1 MGSFENEK
9 KQALNKKDKSRKQS
23 VDEKIKKLIKIMNN
37 KNNYYTTSSCA
48 GRILLITLG
57 KKKQNTKW
65 IFTSHNKIRFIEIS
79 DYLKKL
85 PKEKVYFRQEAFIL
99 HVACR
104 SLDDAQRL
112 LDAVRSVRRKGI
124 LSSRGK
130 IVVEIIGSP
139 HFEAI
144 IAKNGKLLIGEGYLK
159 HLIEE
164 ANLRLV
170 ENWKKIK
177 GLERQFTNL

>member
-23 VDEKIKKLIKIMNN
+23 VDEKIKDLLKIINAN
-37 KNNYYTTSSCA
+37 QNYYTTSSCA

-99 HVACR
+99 HV
-104 SLDDAQRL
+104 
-112 LDAVRSVRRKGI
+112 
-124 LSSRGK
+124 
-130 IVVEIIGSP
+130 
-139 HFEAI
+139 
-144 IAKNGKLLIGEGYLK
+144 
-159 HLIEE
+159 
-164 ANLRLV
+164 
-170 ENWKKIK
+170 
-177 GLERQFTNL
+177 